1 MSMNCSQTT
10 ISCRRSA
17 ILDTLDQP
25 RPGLDECMDL
35 LVERCAELGE
45 PWVRPSPPLNL
56 DALIEKIAALPH
68 PPDAIEAR
76 RRGPQRLVA
85 RQVKR
90 RRRSGSAGTWKTLF
104 ILSHDRT
111 PPSNIALA
119 NSQSPGASFVQTF
132 VSGRS
137 RQHIL
142 ARRGHTSNAI
152 ENIKFLTKCR

>member
-56 DALIEKIAALPH
+56 DALIEKIAALP
-68 PPDAIEAR
+68 
-76 RRGPQRLVA
+76 RGKV
-85 RQVKR
+85 
-90 RRRSGSAGTWKTLF
+90 
-104 ILSHDRT
+104 
-111 PPSNIALA
+111 
-119 NSQSPGASFVQTF
+119 
-132 VSGRS
+132 
-137 RQHIL
+137 
-142 ARRGHTSNAI
+142 
-152 ENIKFLTKCR
+152 